1 MRRSAAPA
9 AALGLAALAVVGLAA
24 AVYSYFTPA
33 TGIDGAPGTL
43 LVIVSTLLLA
53 GAALVIGLVAGLPR
67 WGRVMLLV
75 LCLLD
80 VIGTGVA
87 AYFLQAWVL
96 LSAMVL
102 AFVAWLVLALGG
114 GTKREGAFA

>member
-33 TGIDGAPGTL
+33 TGIDGTPGAL
-43 LVIVSTLLLA
+43 LVIVSTTLLA
-53 GAALVIGLVAGLPR
+53 GAALLIGFVAALPGWAR
-67 WGRVMLLV
+67 ITLLT

-80 VIGTGVA
+80 VLGTGLA

-96 LSAMVL
+96 LAAMAL
-102 AFVAWLVLALGG
+102 ALLAWLVLAFGG
-114 GTKREGAFA
+114 GARREGAFA

>member
-1 MRRSAAPA
+1 MRRAAPA
-9 AALGLAALAVVGLAA
+9 AVLGLAALAVVGLAA

-33 TGIDGAPGTL
+33 TGIDGTPGAL
-43 LVIVSTLLLA
+43 LVIVSTSLLA
-53 GAALVIGLVAGLPR
+53 GAALLIGFVGALPHWAR
-67 WGRVMLLV
+67 ITLLV

-114 GTKREGAFA
+114 GTVREGAFA